1 MSTKQESHTIADEQL
16 DNLIVRQIDL
26 ARKFAAEQYAICKEL
41 HAGKNAAQLWQQIP
55 VVILTGHGHLAKL
68 ATLRVAQ
75 NDR

>member
-1 MSTKQESHTIADEQL
+1 MSTKKNTHTIADELL

-26 ARKFAAEQYAICKEL
+26 AREFAAEKYAICKEL
-41 HAGKNAAQLWQQIP
+41 HAGKNATQLWKQIP